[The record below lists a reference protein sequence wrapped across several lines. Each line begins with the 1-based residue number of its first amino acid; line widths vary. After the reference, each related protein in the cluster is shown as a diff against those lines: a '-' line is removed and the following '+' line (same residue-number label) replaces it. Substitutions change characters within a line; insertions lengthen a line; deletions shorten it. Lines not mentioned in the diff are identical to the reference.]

1 MEVYIH
7 FILLIILFV
16 GMIISKIIGKR
27 KNKVIYNYSFFQLIK
42 KLKFSLCLPGILLFF
57 YYLIQKNAFVCG
69 FTFLFV
75 CLNFVLKECSR
86 KVAGIIIGLI
96 LSLIFIL
103 MFYTE
108 VLL

>member
-1 MEVYIH
+1 MSELEKE
-7 FILLIILFV
+7 ILLVSFTIIPMIILVLCLFDDKKGV
-16 GMIISKIIGKR
+16 
-27 KNKVIYNYSFFQLIK
+27 IK